1 MFPKIRVPLLGST
14 HAMYAHVWYLGLYV
28 GSAYLWNLPYG
39 NLEPL
44 GLKESAW
51 ALPPKKQHRSIQ
63 EITRKVRQEGST
75 TAACT
80 EIVNA
85 HETPTAL
92 SQRCRDFMVSDF
104 TAKP

>member
-1 MFPKIRVPLLGST
+1 MEST
-14 HAMYAHVWYLGLYV
+14 IWEFRTTRAERKRMGT
-28 GSAYLWNLPYG
+28 S
-39 NLEPL
+39 
-44 GLKESAW
+44 LK
-51 ALPPKKQHRSIQ
+51 KRHRSIQ

-85 HETPTAL
+85 HETPTVL
-92 SQRCRDFMVSDF
+92 SQRCRGFMVSDF